1 MLTIIAL
8 VAAALFVPS
17 PWSVWLVVGAACV
30 DLAET
35 AVMVAW
41 SRRRRASGP
50 PAVGTEA
57 IVGRTGV
64 TLARLDADR
73 RGARGQ
79 VRVDGEIW
87 RARAIEP
94 VDRRCDGRRP
104 LRRRARARGRAA
116 RASFLNAC

>member
-17 PWSVWLVVGAACV
+17 PWGVWLVVGAVCI

-35 AVMVAW
+35 AVMVTW

-57 IVGRTGV
+57 IIGRTGV
-64 TLARLDADR
+64 TLSRLDADR
-73 RGARGQ
+73 HGVRGQ

-94 VDRRCDGRRP
+94 VDAGVTVVVRSVEGLVLEVEPPARP
-104 LRRRARARGRAA
+104 
-116 RASFLNAC
+116 C

>member
-17 PWSVWLVVGAACV
+17 PWGVWLVVGAVCV

-41 SRRRRASGP
+41 SRRRRAAAHLPSGP
-50 PAVGTEA
+50 RRSSV
-57 IVGRTGV
+57 
-64 TLARLDADR
+64 ARGSRSPVSTPTAT
-73 RGARGQ
+73 ASRGQ

-94 VDRRCDGRRP
+94 VDAGVTVVVRSVEGLVLEVEP
-104 LRRRARARGRAA
+104 PARH
-116 RASFLNAC
+116 S